1 MSRFSLRGRPRKL
14 KKSALRAKGAAAAA
28 RRLGVRVVEHEP
40 LADHVRVVVEHR
52 AVEIQQALL
61 VDVDLR
67 AVGSFEDFVAK
78 PRLLLPRE
86 RVAQPRASAAL
97 HADAQ
102 SAVVD
107 AQLGHQRADLA
118 GCGFADLNHFLL
130 CGGAPPPP
138 PVAARLSARRGTTQR
153 LSTITGPMPW
163 GVATSHQ
170 YSLRPSA
177 FSFRRR

>member
-14 KKSALRAKGAAAAA
+14 KKSALRAKGTAAAA

-67 AVGSFEDFVAK
+67 AVGPLEDFVAK
-78 PRLLLPRE
+78 TRLLLPRE

-102 SAVVD
+102 SALVD
-107 AQLGHQRADLA
+107 ALLGHQRAHLA
-118 GCGFADLNHFLL
+118 RRGFGDLNHFYFVA
-130 CGGAPPPP
+130 GAHPPPLFPPPP
-138 PVAARLSARRGTTQR
+138 PAPPRGWATRRR
-153 LSTITGPMPW
+153 IFYLRFRW
-163 GVATSHQ
+163 F
-170 YSLRPSA
+170 LRP
-177 FSFRRR
+177 FL